1 MKKILFIIIF
11 HTAVF
16 AINNPFKVG
25 ELLKYS
31 AEWNGIK
38 VGNAELFLSGIELF
52 NDVETYQ
59 ITFTTRPRI
68 WQSIKYNVRRCMDQS
83 SKFTFQRNTK

>member
-16 AINNPFKVG
+16 AINTPFKVG

-38 VGNAELFLSGIELF
+38 VGNAELFLSGTELL

-59 ITFTTRPRI
+59 ITFFEHEFNTLYFR
-68 WQSIKYNVRRCMDQS
+68 
-83 SKFTFQRNTK
+83 KFKHHI